1 MIQLYIQLLKRGI
14 FMKRK
19 ILSLFLCSVV
29 LMGTV
34 SGCGTDKSTTNTSS
48 TVSET
53 EYKTIKPPKEG
64 WTIESLV
71 NTMTFF
77 GKELSFP
84 ITLEQLGD
92 DFSIDTTSAV
102 VDTEVNSIITQ
113 LKYNDEFVCMI
124 SYSGHTSI
132 DEIDRNTSIDFLS
145 LNKNEKF
152 GDYFSVNSVSFGTK
166 SDEIVNLLGSPT
178 DGADK
183 ADGQDISWEYK
194 IDSEKNYG
202 LFVGMTSEENV
213 GSFLVFLGSE

>member
-1 MIQLYIQLLKRGI
+1 
-14 FMKRK
+14 MKRK

-29 LMGTV
+29 FMGTV

-132 DEIDRNTSIDFLS
+132 DEIDRIT
-145 LNKNEKF
+145 
-152 GDYFSVNSVSFGTK
+152 
-166 SDEIVNLLGSPT
+166 
-178 DGADK
+178 
-183 ADGQDISWEYK
+183 
-194 IDSEKNYG
+194 
-202 LFVGMTSEENV
+202 
-213 GSFLVFLGSE
+213 

>member
-1 MIQLYIQLLKRGI
+1 MVKIILTVLSCMLLT
-14 FMKRK
+14 
-19 ILSLFLCSVV
+19 LSAFV
-29 LMGTV
+29 
-34 SGCGTDKSTTNTSS
+34 GCENSPSDSDAELQEQN
-48 TVSET
+48 ET
-53 EYKTIKPPKEG
+53 EDHQAIEPPEEG

-102 VDTEVNSIITQ
+102 VDTELNSIITK

-124 SYSGHTSI
+124 SYFGHTSI
-132 DEIDRNTSIDFLS
+132 DEIDRNDSIDFLS
-145 LNKNEKF
+145 LSKNEKF

-166 SDEIVNLLGSPT
+166 IDEIVDLLGVPT

-183 ADGQDISWEYK
+183 SDGHDISWEYT
-194 IDSEKNYG
+194 IDREKNYG
-202 LFVGMTSEENV
+202 LFVGVASGEEV
-213 GSFLVFLGSE
+213 GSFLVYLGY